1 MNDQHEFQELMDE
14 FVSNV
19 VTKLELGELPE
30 EREAVLREVIFEKI
44 DRRML
49 ELMIDELSDDQFDDL
64 LEKLDERPLTN
75 AEQQMLFS
83 EAASQIPDFGDKFTH
98 MLQEIEAEL
107 VADAR
112 ELRGLMEA
120 QKTPPPTP
128 L

>member
-1 MNDQHEFQELMDE
+1 MNDQEEFQELMDE

-19 VTKLELGELPE
+19 IVKLELGELPP

-49 ELMIDELSDDQFDDL
+49 EIMIDELSDDQFDEL
-64 LEKLDERPLTN
+64 LEKLDERPLTE

-83 EAASQIPDFGDKFTH
+83 EAASQIADFSGKFAH
-98 MLQEIEAEL
+98 MLQEVEADL

-112 ELRGLMEA
+112 ELKGLIA
-120 QKTPPPTP
+120 ATGNPPSPA